1 LDRGEIM
8 ARITISEAARHGYAA
23 RPTIYRH
30 IKSGKLSII
39 EEGDQK
45 LIDVVELVRVYGEP
59 GGKKAQDGAAD
70 AQVAVLESERDRLK
84 GDLER
89 MEARLREAEEETRAE
104 REKAEKER
112 DRLLGIVE
120 NAQKQLEDQRQDV
133 EADNQGLWS
142 RLFGS
147 RHGR

>member
-1 LDRGEIM
+1 M

-30 IKSGKLSII
+30 IKSGKLSVI

-45 LIDVVELVRVYGEP
+45 LIDVAELVRVYGEP
-59 GGKKAQDGAAD
+59 GAEKSGSDAQVP

-89 MEARLREAEEETRAE
+89 MEARLREAQEETSAE

-120 NAQKQLEDQRQDV
+120 NAQKQLEDQRQKDDAGAV
-133 EADNQGLWS
+133 RGFWS
-142 RLFGS
+142 RIFRS
-147 RHGR
+147 

>member
-1 LDRGEIM
+1 M
-8 ARITISEAARHGYAA
+8 ARITISEAARQGYAA

-30 IKSGKLSII
+30 IKSGKISVI

-45 LIDVVELVRVYGEP
+45 LIDVSELIRVYGEP
-59 GGKKAQDGAAD
+59 GKSKVAEKTPDTAQKALQEA
-70 AQVAVLESERDRLK
+70 EMDRLK
-84 GDLER
+84 AENER
-89 MEARLREAEEETRAE
+89 LQARLRETEDEVKAE

-120 NAQKQLEDQRQDV
+120 NAQKQLEDQRQNT

>member
-1 LDRGEIM
+1 M
-8 ARITISEAARHGYAA
+8 ARITISAAARQGYAA

-30 IKSGKLSII
+30 IKSGKISVV

-45 LIDVVELVRVYGEP
+45 LLDVAELVRVYGEP
-59 GGKKAQDGAAD
+59 GGKKANDGAGNV
-70 AQVAVLESERDRLK
+70 QVAVLESERDRLK

-89 MEARLREAEEETRAE
+89 MQARLREAEDEVKAE

-120 NAQKQLEDQRQDV
+120 NAQKQLEDQRQKV
-133 EADNQGLWS
+133 EADDRGFWS

-147 RHGR
+147 RHGG